1 MTHLRPRFEAIRS
14 QPAHD
19 ELSPTRRWWWWWWW
33 RRCWRRK
40 RRRSQIPG
48 CGPDSMG
55 SGSHCS
61 KALAAFNLC
70 QMLDEQRLLK
80 SSFCDVVL
88 KCGSEASYAHSAV
101 LGAASGFF
109 DKILLHMIDRN
120 EIKPGIHGIKLI
132 QLEVDDLFVGT
143 EHLFQDIISFLY
155 TGVKGDRLN
164 DEIIAALHH
173 KLELHPQKPPSKSSQ
188 NGRTHHPSPSLPVSN
203 GSIHPS
209 LEPASQ
215 QPHRSALELPG
226 VADPT
231 PSATFFTAT
240 SMPNSHLGL
249 LDWKDLGGSEMIT
262 PGTRKID
269 HSSQA
274 YGDVEKA
281 LNPEEL
287 DLGVGVSSLDD
298 GKLSKVND
306 VKMDVSFCHKC
317 DLLFISKEEF
327 LIHRQMNC
335 TRKFSCKSCGLL
347 FTRVQSLLE
356 HLVEVRHGESIC
368 SICHYA
374 ATTSAAMDSHLQNHM
389 KVTKKPYFCLQCDSR
404 FPTRSA
410 LIQHLPK
417 HSNETPFI
425 CNICTKGFKWKQAL
439 SAHMVTHSTAK
450 RHSCSICGFSTAHT
464 SIFKSHQRLHNGMT
478 LKCDLDGCTFETTRK
493 YNFDQHK
500 LTHSKEKLH
509 QCEVCGKSFSLVKN
523 MRRHARQ
530 HDEQAKKQHCPAPDC
545 RFETLRTD
553 KYVLH
558 KKKCPFLNPGLIDD
572 QQAHSGRMEASMTH
586 VKTKSRT
593 ASHPS
598 HKTVVSNNLFN
609 TVNPPNKTVTQT
621 LPLIMNDDSNPLDT
635 ASLDV
640 TIQDM
645 LKLSENLVLEL
656 DSTLTVK
663 QETALSSFVEAKIDQ
678 ALSSSTDLIKH
689 E

>member
-1 MTHLRPRFEAIRS
+1 
-14 QPAHD
+14 
-19 ELSPTRRWWWWWWW
+19 
-33 RRCWRRK
+33 
-40 RRRSQIPG
+40 
-48 CGPDSMG
+48 MG
-55 SGSHCS
+55 SDSPCA
-61 KALAAFNLC
+61 KALAASNLC
-70 QMLDEQRLLK
+70 RLLDEQRLLK
-80 SSFCDVVL
+80 SSFCDVIL
-88 KCGSEASYAHSAV
+88 KCGPETSYAHSAV

-164 DEIIAALHH
+164 DEIISALHH
-173 KLELHPQKPPSKSSQ
+173 KLELHPQKMAPNSQ
-188 NGRTHHPSPSLPVSN
+188 STQGRTHPPPGLSPSS
-203 GSIHPS
+203 GSFSQPS
-209 LEPASQ
+209 ELTSQ
-215 QPHRSALELPG
+215 PPG
-226 VADPT
+226 PSKEVTTMADT
-231 PSATFFTAT
+231 SATFFTSAST
-240 SMPNSHLGL
+240 PTSHLGL
-249 LDWKDLGGSEMIT
+249 LDWKDLCGEVIT
-262 PGTRKID
+262 AVPSISLNSGHTN
-269 HSSQA
+269 
-274 YGDVEKA
+274 VECEKA
-281 LNPEEL
+281 LETGEM
-287 DLGVGVSSLDD
+287 DLAAAAVSSLDEA
-298 GKLSKVND
+298 KFSKVND

-389 KVTKKPYFCLQCDSR
+389 KVTKKPYFCLQCESR

-425 CNICTKGFKWKQAL
+425 CNVCTKGFKWKQAL

-450 RHSCSICGFSTAHT
+450 RHSCSICDFSTSHT

-530 HDEQAKKQHCPAPDC
+530 HDEQAKKQRCPAPDC

-558 KKKCPFLNPGLIDD
+558 KKKCPFLNPGLGDD
-572 QQAHSGRMEASMTH
+572 QQTHTAHLEPSSLG
-586 VKTKSRT
+586 KTNSRI
-593 ASHPS
+593 SHPPQ
-598 HKTVVSNNLFN
+598 KAVVLNNLFN
-609 TVNPPNKTVTQT
+609 TVNPPNKTVIQT
-621 LPLIMNDDSNPLDT
+621 LPLIINDDSNPLDT

-656 DSTLTVK
+656 DSTITVK
-663 QETALSSFVEAKIDQ
+663 QETALSSYVEAKMDQ
-678 ALSSSTDLIKH
+678 ALSSTTDLIKH